1 MHGEMEVLFS
11 LAGRVHVLLRR
22 EINRMID
29 VAWLCC
35 NAEYAREA
43 VRLAREVGSDELQ
56 KLAGRIEEVHP
67 LLAYAS
73 RPRAPSLAVIAAQ
86 DENKYVAT
94 LR

>member
-43 VRLAREVGSDELQ
+43 VRLAREVGSDELH

-67 LLAYAS
+67 LLPNAS
-73 RPRAPSLAVIAAQ
+73 RPKVPMLAAIAPP
-86 DENKYVAT
+86 DDNKYIAT